1 MSHVLEHTTS
11 PGFVDVDP
19 IFNMNIDED
28 YDFRASGITR
38 NSFCNVYFE
47 WIKYCVQ
54 QRDKVSSRRSPP
66 PPCPPTFGP
75 TLLSG
80 G

>member
-38 NSFCNVYFE
+38 NSFCNIYFE

-54 QRDKVSSRRSPP
+54 QRDKVRPATGAGR
-66 PPCPPTFGP
+66 
-75 TLLSG
+75 G
-80 G
+80 GGAGLGRYC